1 MILVVEQTDTL
12 AKCEEFQKENK
23 NAMLEALPGM
33 SELVDEAAKEK
44 EKEQAAV
51 KKPAPK
57 RQKDYDFKAIRQCTI
72 L

>member
-1 MILVVEQTDTL
+1 MDYFDINDF
-12 AKCEEFQKENK
+12 A
-23 NAMLEALPGM
+23 AMLEALPGM

-57 RQKDYDFKAIRQCTI
+57 RQKDYDFKAI
-72 L
+72 